1 MKKRIIILIGLIIT
15 ILGAYISFSY
25 ALFEKTET
33 QSGNNTIST
42 YNCLDLSIEGE
53 ENINITSA
61 FPIQD
66 EEGLLQTPYKFKV
79 KNKCDHY
86 VETEI
91 GIELQSNNTLGD
103 EYLRF
108 KMNEISEYEDGSI
121 YLLSEKRRYNEV
133 EGESVL
139 DSKYPIIIDEL
150 NGNEEKEYELRVWIP
165 YTAGNEVMNKNFK
178 GKVYVSGIV
187 KTDPKYYV
195 NTIEDLVTLSNEV
208 NSGNSYEGVTVVLTK
223 DLDFNNDN
231 SYENANRTDFG
242 DLNEDGTVEG
252 IKIELTKTSG
262 KGFTPIGI
270 TDNYLSDIYFKGNF
284 DGQNHRIDN
293 LYINNSNIN
302 GRYIGLFGRISDS
315 KISNLTL
322 SGEVKT
328 SVLAFTAGI
337 IGAVAGNS
345 NLYNLVNEID
355 VTGTVTQNN
364 LNNSIG
370 GIVGATAGDSNVN
383 LRNLINKGK
392 ISGGTQLGGLIAINQ
407 GSLTIENSHNEGK
420 ITNNIGT
427 YAGGLLGRDNATSN
441 TTKIYNSY
449 NSGNVSLTTND
460 SANRTFG
467 GLVGVINGTLDVR
480 NSYNSGNV
488 SYDYDYANNTL
499 TTAYRVIVV
508 GGIVGA
514 IRNGVIENSYNNGTV
529 GKGNWNGGIFG
540 GRYGNGTVIINKS
553 YNAGEVV
560 GGYTNNNAAATISGI
575 TGYNNSSNLF
585 IINSYNNGQLNS
597 PTDKKFTIAG
607 LVGVCNNSSS
617 TIINSYNSAN
627 ATAYNEIAAG
637 IYGYYASSS
646 YPLVLNNV
654 FNSGTI
660 YSTKGAQFGLVGGT
674 YTLKVT
680 NSYYLS
686 GVNSTGGGDYG
697 TSLTSTEIAG
707 REFVSTLNKNV
718 NNINLSEISSD
729 LAGYKL
735 SSWIYDPTAGH
746 PVLDNSN

>member
-33 QSGNNTIST
+33 QTDNNTIST

-61 FPIQD
+61 FPIED

-108 KMNEISEYEDGSI
+108 KMNEVSEYEDGSI

-133 EGESVL
+133 EGENVL

-187 KTDPKYYV
+187 KTDPKYYI

-231 SYENANRTDFG
+231 SYANATRTDFG

-252 IKIELTKTSG
+252 IKTELTKETG
-262 KGFTPIGI
+262 KGFTPIG
-270 TDNYLSDIYFKGNF
+270 TKDNNFMGNF
-284 DGQNHRIDN
+284 DGQNHRLDN
-293 LYINNSNIN
+293 IYINNSTLT
-302 GRYIGLFGRISDS
+302 YIGLFGYINNSS
-315 KISNLTL
+315 MSNLTL
-322 SGEVKT
+322 SGIVKT
-328 SVLAFTAGI
+328 TIRATTGGI
-337 IGAVAGNS
+337 ISVANGNS
-345 NLYNLVNEID
+345 SLNNLVNEVNVTSELNEYSVGGVVGSSD
-355 VTGTVTQNN
+355 VDAILNINN
-364 LNNSIG
+364 C
-370 GIVGATAGDSNVN
+370 
-383 LRNLINKGK
+383 INKGT
-392 ISGGTQLGGLIAINQ
+392 ISGGIRSAGILGYNFYKVNIN
-407 GSLTIENSHNEGK
+407 NSHNEGQILQ
-420 ITNNIGT
+420 ITGTIASGIIGSDRYT
-427 YAGGLLGRDNATSN
+427 NCL
-441 TTKIYNSY
+441 TTIKNSY
-449 NSGNVSLTTND
+449 NSGNILLSSND
-460 SANRTFG
+460 SSDRLIG
-467 GLVGVINGTLDVR
+467 GLIGNTSGILNVY
-480 NSYNSGNV
+480 NSYNNGNV

-499 TTAYRVIVV
+499 STVSRIISV
-508 GGIVGA
+508 GGIAGGA
-514 IRNGVIENSYNNGTV
+514 CKGVIENSYNLNNISNGNISN
-529 GKGNWNGGIFG
+529 GNWVGGII
-540 GRYGNGTVIINKS
+540 GTRGACNEKLIINRS
-553 YNAGEVV
+553 YNLGNVT
-560 GGYTNNNAAATISGI
+560 G
-575 TGYNNSSNLF
+575 GYNNHVATPNCGGIVGRNQGDNLY
-585 IINSYNNGQLNS
+585 ILNSYNNGEISANTVFVLGGL
-597 PTDKKFTIAG
+597 AG
-607 LVGVCNNSSS
+607 YANKPIK
-617 TIINSYNSAN
+617 IINSYNSGN
-627 ATAYNEIAAG
+627 ISSNDITSG
-637 IYGYYASSS
+637 ILGFS
-646 YPLVLNNV
+646 YINSIINNV
-654 FNSGTI
+654 FNSGI
-660 YSTKGAQFGLVGGT
+660 LSTTVDKKFAIADGGIT
-674 YTLKVT
+674 NVT
-680 NSYYLS
+680 NAYF
-686 GVNSTGGGDYG
+686 
-697 TSLTSTEIAG
+697 LTSTGLRKADLGTPLTSAEIAG

-718 NNINLSEISSD
+718 NSIKLSDISSD

-735 SSWIYDPTAGH
+735 SSWIYDPSAGH